1 MDHCKLNFSTYYR
14 NASVEFMQRQTNEIA
29 HSLANATTLSANFQI
44 LVDVP
49 NCIEHVLINKII

>member
-29 HSLANATTLSANFQI
+29 HSLANATTLSANF
-44 LVDVP
+44 
-49 NCIEHVLINKII
+49 

>member
-29 HSLANATTLSANFQI
+29 HNLVKATTLSASFQI
-44 LVDVP
+44 LVDVL
-49 NCIEHVLINKII
+49 NYIEHVLINKML